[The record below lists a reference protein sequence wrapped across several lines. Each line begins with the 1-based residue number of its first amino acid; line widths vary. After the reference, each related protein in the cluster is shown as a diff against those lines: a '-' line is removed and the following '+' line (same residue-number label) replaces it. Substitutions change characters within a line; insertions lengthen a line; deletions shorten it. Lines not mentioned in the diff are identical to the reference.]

1 LAVQESLDLHDNGT
15 DYQRYY
21 PGTLVE
27 AQPAAET
34 VEQEASKKSLP
45 FSSVFAESGAV
56 LDVDPA
62 TGTVRTLDGTYTSLK
77 AAGMTEL

>member
-1 LAVQESLDLHDNGT
+1 
-15 DYQRYY
+15 
-21 PGTLVE
+21 
-27 AQPAAET
+27 